1 MRQAALLLLLGCFL
15 QEAKAQYDGPAV
27 ETCRLYAQ
35 RQLMRDANTAKGIVI
50 ERDQNLV
57 IERYTRKVGN
67 LFFFWI
73 LTGNGAVVFA
83 NNAPSAELAF
93 ICLLADDKRAV
104 FFEWLPRGNAPPLAQ
119 CTRDGAMRDKPRPCL
134 ETLLMVA
141 ENDLMQTYAL
151 KFQDARERDSG
162 AGNENAVTIFR
173 KANDEWRQ
181 YRDAECARR
190 REHTPKGVSTEDYQ
204 LACMV
209 ELTRRRGLDMR

>member
-1 MRQAALLLLLGCFL
+1 MRFLLLLFFAAPAL
-15 QEAKAQYDGPAV
+15 AQYSGPAV
-27 ETCRLYAQ
+27 ETCRAYAKQ
-35 RQLMRDANTAKGIVI
+35 EAARNGTKAKDII
-50 ERDQNLV
+50 LERDQTLS
-57 IERYTRKVGN
+57 IERYTRKLGTQLVSS
-67 LFFFWI
+67 I
-73 LTGNGAVVFA
+73 LRGNGAVVLEG
-83 NNAPSAELAF
+83 APSAELSF
-93 ICLLADDKRAV
+93 ICLLADDKRAL
-104 FFEWLPRGNAPPLAQ
+104 FFEWLPRGNAPAMAQ

-181 YRDAECARR
+181 YRDAECTRR
-190 REHTPKGVSTEDYQ
+190 RDQAPKGVAPEDYQ

-209 ELTRRRGLDMR
+209 ELTRRRGLDVR